1 MDREQL
7 VEILSTTLLQEV
19 ISANI
24 EKINQLPVMLQ
35 DIGYIKDKV
44 NVILQITECE
54 VSDSEPLD
62 IINFTQ
68 HGESLLINFEMPFI
82 LSAWTGKEQLLR
94 ITANATGKCI
104 VPDIA
109 KYDWASIDVEN
120 MGKEELL
127 AKNELVDILE
137 LNYTDV
143 ECDDVSI
150 L

>member
-19 ISANI
+19 VSANI
-24 EKINQLPVMLQ
+24 EKVNQLPAMLQ
-35 DIGYIKDKV
+35 DIGYIEDKV
-44 NVILQITECE
+44 NVILQITESD
-54 VSDSEPLD
+54 VFDSEPLD

-68 HGESLLINFEMPFI
+68 HGESLLITFEMPFI

-94 ITANATGKCI
+94 ITATATGKCI